1 MDEREL
7 EQLAGRLGHEA
18 GDALDVE
25 RTVDTVLQRLR
36 AEPKASSARVVWFR
50 RPRVL
55 TGLAAAAVIVLTAS
69 IAVTSQLGNGAP
81 ERAAALALT
90 ELEAL
95 SDDELLEVFDS
106 LTVDVPVSEFAAVGL
121 QDLNETQLL
130 ELLEL
135 MEG

>member
-121 QDLNETQLL
+121 HDLNETQLL